1 MTLIIAPKLRHSFVG
16 LHTDQTKSSRRPTSL
31 ISESSLSSGTS
42 SSSLSKSSTTSSN
55 SSAHHNHHTHHYQPG
70 VGLELIN
77 ESQALDQNDTCKSLN
92 QQPQQQQQQ
101 QPHHYYN
108 HSQMT
113 NGSGCLSHMAGSV
126 TNGGSI
132 AARHRNNHK
141 RSTTIVSQLSM
152 GIDFDLTYYCF

>member
-1 MTLIIAPKLRHSFVG
+1 MNLIIAPKLRHSFVG

-77 ESQALDQNDTCKSLN
+77 ESQALDQNDNCKSLN
-92 QQPQQQQQQ
+92 QQPQQQQ

-113 NGSGCLSHMAGSV
+113 NGSGCLSHTAGSV